1 MCVIASPMMASAA
14 ADEPQPLVRIISP
27 QANEVIG
34 DSTVTLE
41 WETLLP
47 DVSCVIYLDK
57 VPLSGTDAK
66 SSVELTGLGDG
77 SHSVEIWAFT
87 GTDSQWLTVTFFVD
101 TSDPKLEIV
110 SPSNGYAL
118 NTTDVPILWNA
129 YDASP
134 ISRFIVEVTKGGDHL
149 KTVRLNGT
157 ESSYTLEDLENAGYT
172 VKITAYD
179 WFGNSTERTV
189 VFSVDTTI
197 PTLEILPLQIG
208 NGPDSGTVTVEW
220 TASDEGG
227 NIVGFDVYLNGA
239 YQTTVAASKRE
250 IRFNELKEGQYTLD
264 IVAIDSANNTARK
277 SISFNTVPLSIEDA
291 FPVNGAVIGTEIWIR
306 YSKPID
312 PEASTIGV
320 LGVDGT
326 VRCEG
331 DTLIFVPDAP
341 LAVGTTYMVRVVAV
355 DHSGKWANHTWSFN
369 TISGGYV
376 IGYVQDADESPL
388 ANARVYMPG
397 GPSTVTADDGS
408 FRLEAPSGNQT
419 ITVSLSGYV
428 TRTMPVNVVPGAER
442 SVGAV
447 QLASS
452 ELITMIGWAVAILAI
467 ALVMI
472 IYYVR
477 RERGRK
483 RRWSPPKRQMKGK
496 PRSWRK
502 MEKAERRPRRTEH
515 TLDDF
520 EPDDRR
526 YEYEDDVFGPN
537 ERL

>member
-1 MCVIASPMMASAA
+1 M
-14 ADEPQPLVRIISP
+14 
-27 QANEVIG
+27 
-34 DSTVTLE
+34 
-41 WETLLP
+41 
-47 DVSCVIYLDK
+47 
-57 VPLSGTDAK
+57 
-66 SSVELTGLGDG
+66 
-77 SHSVEIWAFT
+77 
-87 GTDSQWLTVTFFVD
+87 
-101 TSDPKLEIV
+101 
-110 SPSNGYAL
+110 
-118 NTTDVPILWNA
+118 
-129 YDASP
+129 
-134 ISRFIVEVTKGGDHL
+134 
-149 KTVRLNGT
+149 
-157 ESSYTLEDLENAGYT
+157 
-172 VKITAYD
+172 
-179 WFGNSTERTV
+179 
-189 VFSVDTTI
+189 
-197 PTLEILPLQIG
+197 
-208 NGPDSGTVTVEW
+208 
-220 TASDEGG
+220 
-227 NIVGFDVYLNGA
+227 
-239 YQTTVAASKRE
+239 
-250 IRFNELKEGQYTLD
+250 
-264 IVAIDSANNTARK
+264 
-277 SISFNTVPLSIEDA
+277 
-291 FPVNGAVIGTEIWIR
+291 
-306 YSKPID
+306 
-312 PEASTIGV
+312 
-320 LGVDGT
+320 
-326 VRCEG
+326 
-331 DTLIFVPDAP
+331 
-341 LAVGTTYMVRVVAV
+341 
-355 DHSGKWANHTWSFN
+355 
-369 TISGGYV
+369 
-376 IGYVQDADESPL
+376 IGYVQDADGSPL

>member
-1 MCVIASPMMASAA
+1 MI
-14 ADEPQPLVRIISP
+14 
-27 QANEVIG
+27 
-34 DSTVTLE
+34 
-41 WETLLP
+41 
-47 DVSCVIYLDK
+47 
-57 VPLSGTDAK
+57 
-66 SSVELTGLGDG
+66 
-77 SHSVEIWAFT
+77 
-87 GTDSQWLTVTFFVD
+87 
-101 TSDPKLEIV
+101 
-110 SPSNGYAL
+110 
-118 NTTDVPILWNA
+118 
-129 YDASP
+129 
-134 ISRFIVEVTKGGDHL
+134 
-149 KTVRLNGT
+149 
-157 ESSYTLEDLENAGYT
+157 
-172 VKITAYD
+172 
-179 WFGNSTERTV
+179 
-189 VFSVDTTI
+189 FS
-197 PTLEILPLQIG
+197 
-208 NGPDSGTVTVEW
+208 
-220 TASDEGG
+220 
-227 NIVGFDVYLNGA
+227 
-239 YQTTVAASKRE
+239 
-250 IRFNELKEGQYTLD
+250 
-264 IVAIDSANNTARK
+264 
-277 SISFNTVPLSIEDA
+277 
-291 FPVNGAVIGTEIWIR
+291 
-306 YSKPID
+306 
-312 PEASTIGV
+312 
-320 LGVDGT
+320 
-326 VRCEG
+326 
-331 DTLIFVPDAP
+331 DAP

-376 IGYVQDADESPL
+376 IGYVQDADGSPL

-483 RRWSPPKRQMKGK
+483 RRWSSKEADEGQPLVGRWKGEATLSD
-496 PRSWRK
+496 R
-502 MEKAERRPRRTEH
+502 A

-537 ERL
+537 ERLVTRAAIKREVPAPVRSNGARHHY